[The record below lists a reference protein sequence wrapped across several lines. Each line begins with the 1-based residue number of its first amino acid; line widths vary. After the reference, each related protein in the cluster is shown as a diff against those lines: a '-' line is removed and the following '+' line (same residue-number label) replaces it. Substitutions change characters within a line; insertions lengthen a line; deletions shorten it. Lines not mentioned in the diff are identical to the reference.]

1 MHGFWAVYDLVE
13 YLVVRE
19 ELARKLI

>member
-1 MHGFWAVYDLVE
+1 MHGFWAVYDLVG